1 MTSYRNFLGRY
12 SLDLNIYTMK
22 RVKDQC
28 KFHAL
33 LAKQLVHF
41 DSGTPTFS
49 LTSLTNTCVRHL
61 HQNAPSSMVGEDT
74 CRVRPSVDF
83 QDYFSEKKFFV
94 TKLNEITTLGSF
106 LLQPSAIEPSFVP
119 ILKVI
124 LELQPP
130 SECSLFYYI

>member
-1 MTSYRNFLGRY
+1 
-12 SLDLNIYTMK
+12 MK

-83 QDYFSEKKFFV
+83 EDYFSEKKFFV

-106 LLQPSAIEPSFVP
+106 LL
-119 ILKVI
+119 
-124 LELQPP
+124 
-130 SECSLFYYI
+130 

>member
-1 MTSYRNFLGRY
+1 MHLKCSNSDFLKKFSWEIQFRFKY
-12 SLDLNIYTMK
+12 IYNEESQ
-22 RVKDQC
+22 RSVQV
-28 KFHAL
+28 HAL

-83 QDYFSEKKFFV
+83 
-94 TKLNEITTLGSF
+94 
-106 LLQPSAIEPSFVP
+106 
-119 ILKVI
+119 
-124 LELQPP
+124 
-130 SECSLFYYI
+130 

>member
-1 MTSYRNFLGRY
+1 
-12 SLDLNIYTMK
+12 MK

-49 LTSLTNTCVRHL
+49 LTSLTNTWVRHL
-61 HQNAPSSMVGEDT
+61 HQNAPSIMIGEDT

-83 QDYFSEKKFFV
+83 
-94 TKLNEITTLGSF
+94 
-106 LLQPSAIEPSFVP
+106 
-119 ILKVI
+119 
-124 LELQPP
+124 
-130 SECSLFYYI
+130 